1 MSQNTEFVGYLCLL
15 AAIVD
20 ICRYVNFIQ
29 CLANE
34 LYSQKFELNNSRI
47 SYK

>member
-1 MSQNTEFVGYLCLL
+1 MMNSFFSCLL
-15 AAIVD
+15 AAILD
-20 ICRYVNFIQ
+20 ICRYVNLIQ
-29 CLANE
+29 WLENE